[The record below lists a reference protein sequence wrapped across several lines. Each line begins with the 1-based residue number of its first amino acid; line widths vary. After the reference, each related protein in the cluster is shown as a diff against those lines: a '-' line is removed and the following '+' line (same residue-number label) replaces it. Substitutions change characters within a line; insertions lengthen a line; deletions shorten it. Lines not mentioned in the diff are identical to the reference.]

1 MEKSRFKVNFGGSIH
16 ERILNWFSGNS
27 KVWLFKWDEK
37 TAHCYAKKKSEDIYR
52 LSKCKILKDLIRS
65 QQQNGS
71 KRWQESEDL
80 QNTNLSVCESKK
92 GEKFMG

>member
-37 TAHCYAKKKSEDIYR
+37 TAHCYAKKKVKTSID
-52 LSKCKILKDLIRS
+52 S
-65 QQQNGS
+65 QN
-71 KRWQESEDL
+71 
-80 QNTNLSVCESKK
+80 V
-92 GEKFMG
+92 KFW